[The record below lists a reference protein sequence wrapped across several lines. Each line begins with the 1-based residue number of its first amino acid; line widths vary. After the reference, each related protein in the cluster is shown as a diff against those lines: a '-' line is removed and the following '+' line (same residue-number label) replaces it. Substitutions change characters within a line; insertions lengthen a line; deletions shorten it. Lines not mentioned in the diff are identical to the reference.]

1 MRGASLLQFQMTDGW
16 VIQREAEVTT
26 AYGYNAGGTKDWRI
40 PRGGDKRAA
49 DSQRA
54 CTDESLNGR

>member
-1 MRGASLLQFQMTDGW
+1 MTDGW